1 MGPRARRLR
10 QLSLEPPGGADLGS
24 KAEDMIEVSE
34 ADPVA
39 ALILSAIPLQPRGY
53 QTALLKGVAIDQPC
67 NPAKSATLE

>member
-39 ALILSAIPLQPRGY
+39 ALILSAIPVQLRARRK
-53 QTALLKGVAIDQPC
+53 ALLNGPDVDQPC